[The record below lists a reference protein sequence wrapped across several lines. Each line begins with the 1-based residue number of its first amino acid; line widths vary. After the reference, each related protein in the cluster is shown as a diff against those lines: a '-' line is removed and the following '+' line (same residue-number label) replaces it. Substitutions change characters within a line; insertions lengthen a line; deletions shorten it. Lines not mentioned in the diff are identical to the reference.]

1 MHGKNAFSVKNVKQ
15 FYFTKIIC
23 KAPRLYTVYFPFLIN
38 L

>member
-15 FYFTKIIC
+15 FYFTKNIC
-23 KAPRLYTVYFPFLIN
+23 KVPRLYTVCFPFLIN